1 MDPGTVLG
9 LLRPLVLVLDGRGT
23 IAEAHG
29 GCGGFLGYDLDAL
42 RGRNV
47 LELVDPAGHDEVASY
62 LVESA
67 GGVPRSTLLPLPF
80 RLTMLDAFDV
90 THAVDA
96 IPTGRPHDPE
106 LNGWIVVLVPLAMQ
120 AGPSRSLDAELGGA
134 DRQDVKQLLAEELQ
148 IDNAEWV
155 TRLFLVDL
163 PSRVVTGGRVDD
175 FGLLPTIERAVTR
188 GWSPWTE
195 VGHGVGDFDVPI
207 GTAPSTVQTLAFE
220 HGWSLVEA
228 APIEIDGEPVA
239 AYIRVSR
246 PFEQSPF
253 DSIRA
258 NVETRIRGLVDVTRL
273 LYSRWRDQDA
283 LVTAARTDPLTG
295 LANRDAFTDA
305 LAESGESV
313 AVVYID
319 IDHFKGVNDE
329 WGHAVGDQVLCEVAR
344 RISSACRRDDVV
356 ARVGGDE
363 FVVLLRCVD
372 DVIAGRICRRI
383 IDEVAIPLN
392 LPIGPRHISVSVGLA
407 IDASAGDLVEQADQA
422 MLVAKRQGRARLAS
436 A

>member
-1 MDPGTVLG
+1 MDPGKVLG
-9 LLRPLVLVLDGRGT
+9 LLRPLVLVVDGWGT

-42 RGRNV
+42 AGRNV
-47 LELVDPAGHDEVASY
+47 LELVDPAEHDEVASY
-62 LVESA
+62 FVESA
-67 GGVPRSTLLPLPF
+67 GGVPRTTLLPLPF
-80 RLTMLDAFDV
+80 RLTMLDAFGI
-90 THAVDA
+90 THAVDV

-106 LNGWIVVLVPLAMQ
+106 VNGWVVVLVPLSMQ

-134 DRQDVKQLLAEELQ
+134 DRQDVKKLLAEELQ

-163 PSRVVTGGRVDD
+163 PSRLVTGGRADD
-175 FGLLPTIERAVTR
+175 FGLLSTIERAVAR

-195 VGHGVGDFDVPI
+195 VGHGVGEFDVPI
-207 GTAPSTVQTLAFE
+207 GTAPTGVQTLAFD

-228 APIEIDGEPVA
+228 APIVLDGEVVA
-239 AYIRVSR
+239 AYIRLSR
-246 PFEQSPF
+246 PFDQSPF
-253 DSIRA
+253 DSVRT

-273 LYSRWRDQDA
+273 LYSRWRDQDVLMA
-283 LVTAARTDPLTG
+283 AARTDPLTG

-305 LAESGESV
+305 LADSGESV

-319 IDHFKGVNDE
+319 IDHFKAVNDE
-329 WGHAVGDQVLCEVAR
+329 WGHAVGDQVLCEVAK

-383 IDEVAIPLN
+383 IDEVAIQLN
-392 LPIGPRHISVSVGLA
+392 LPVGPRHVSVSLGLA
-407 IDASAGDLVEQADQA
+407 IDPLAGDLVEQADQA
-422 MLVAKRQGRARLAS
+422 MLAAKRQGRARLAS